1 MNRFAE
7 LLDRLA
13 YEPGRNNKL
22 RLLSAYFREV
32 GDPDRG
38 YALAA
43 LTGALSFKHAKP
55 GLIRD
60 LIAARTDPVLF
71 ALSYD
76 YVGDLSET
84 VALMW
89 PKAAAHRE
97 ESLLGNPPPQ
107 PSPARGEGAERSP
120 ARSPRQDPNVEAP
133 AISPKSEPA
142 ATTLSPKAAATTLSV
157 PSPRAGEGQGGGY
170 REHGVQEA
178 EHRLH
183 NNPPPPTLTEVVT
196 RLRTLGKTELPKQL
210 SRWLDELDETGRW
223 ALLKLVTGAMRIGI
237 SARLAKTAA
246 AALGDKDP
254 HEIELL
260 WPGLT
265 PPYLDLFAWLEGR
278 AEQPVNIDPT
288 PFRPVMLAHA
298 VETTDFANM
307 TAADYIAE
315 WKWDGIRVQAVSG
328 RDRSGNIVARL
339 YSRSGEDITPAF
351 PDLVPALRLRGAID
365 GELLVVRD
373 GRVQSFN
380 VLQQRLNRKLV
391 SAKLMKDYPIHLRAY
406 DLLGEGETDLRPL
419 PFAER
424 RARLEAFVAELDESG
439 IDLSPVI
446 AFESWEALKAARAD
460 PAAAGAGADAEAV
473 EGVMLKRRDALYLPG
488 RPKGQWW
495 KWKRDPHIID
505 AVLMYAQRGHGKRSS
520 YYSDYT
526 FGVWTSGE
534 AGDELVPVG
543 KAYFG
548 FTDEELLQIDRFV
561 RRNTTEKFGP
571 VRHVVHE
578 PDQGLVLEVAFE
590 GLQRSPRH
598 KSGVAMRFPRI
609 SRLRWDKPP
618 READRLETLEKMLKA
633 ETAGQIS

>member
-22 RLLSAYFREV
+22 RLITSYFREV
-32 GDPDRG
+32 EDPDRG

-43 LTGALSFKHAKP
+43 LTGTLSFKHAKP

-60 LIAARTDPVLF
+60 LIADRTDPVLF

-89 PKAAAHRE
+89 PKAALQA
-97 ESLLGNPPPQ
+97 Q
-107 PSPARGEGAERSP
+107 PVTSPASGRGDE
-120 ARSPRQDPNVEAP
+120 
-133 AISPKSEPA
+133 
-142 ATTLSPKAAATTLSV
+142 LSRR
-157 PSPRAGEGQGGGY
+157 PSK
-170 REHGVQEA
+170 
-178 EHRLH
+178 LH

-196 RLRTLGKTELPKQL
+196 TLRTLGKTELPKQL
-210 SRWLDELDETGRW
+210 ARWLDELDETGRW

-254 HEIELL
+254 HDVELM
-260 WPGLT
+260 WPGLV
-265 PPYLDLFAWLEGR
+265 PPFLDLFAWLEGR
-278 AEQPVNIDPT
+278 AEKPVNLDPT

-298 VETTDFANM
+298 IENADFATLN
-307 TAADYIAE
+307 AADFIAE

-328 RDRSGNIVARL
+328 RDARGHMVARL
-339 YSRSGEDITPAF
+339 YSRSGEDITKSF
-351 PDLVPALRLRGAID
+351 PDLLPSLHLPGAID
-365 GELLVVRD
+365 GELLVLRD
-373 GRVQSFN
+373 GRVQTFN
-380 VLQQRLNRKLV
+380 VLQQRLNRKNVSPQLV
-391 SAKLMKDYPIHLRAY
+391 KQYPIHLRAY
-406 DLLGEGETDLRPL
+406 DLLGDDHNDLREL
-419 PFAER
+419 PFVER
-424 RARLEAFVAELDESG
+424 RARLETFVKRLADPR
-439 IDLSPVI
+439 IDLSPTI
-446 AFESWEALKAARAD
+446 AFDSWDTLTAARKN
-460 PAAAGAGADAEAV
+460 PASAGAGEDSEAV
-473 EGVMLKRRDALYLPG
+473 EGVMLKRRDAAYLPG

-526 FGVWTSGE
+526 FGVWT
-534 AGDELVPVG
+534 AGDDGEQLVPVG

-609 SRLRWDKPP
+609 NRLRWDKPP
-618 READRLETLEKMLKA
+618 READRLETLERMLKA
-633 ETAGQIS
+633 EAIPSVAAHGSH